1 MSRARRKEQGAEKLR
16 AGNQWRHS
24 GLVFATEFGTP
35 VERRNILRTI
45 ELAAAKAG
53 LEGIVCMSIA
63 VTQRPATDDK
73 GAYW

>member
-1 MSRARRKEQGAEKLR
+1 
-16 AGNQWRHS
+16 
-24 GLVFATEFGTP
+24 VFATEFGTP